1 MFRFLWRIEMLRFKK
16 LIESIENHNEIC
28 DGVSMLQ
35 NCFDEDELKYLEE
48 LFETKTFNLIEL
60 QKHLPRKS
68 YQIDPHNDCK
78 PSDYG
83 IFLDYLKSYFT
94 KEFEEFCAILWEDGE
109 GYKLDKH
116 IDNERVP
123 FALQIYLPS
132 SANQDTGTKF
142 YIGDEVHQV
151 PFKSNVGYLCTKPTE
166 YYHSSGKSVGRG
178 EVRRSIYFIAS

>member
-1 MFRFLWRIEMLRFKK
+1 MLRFKK

-28 DGVSMLQ
+28 DGVLMLQ

-48 LFETKTFNLIEL
+48 LFETKTFNLVEL
-60 QKHLPRKS
+60 QEHLPRKS
-68 YQIDPHNDCK
+68 YHIDPHNDCK

-94 KEFEEFCAILWEDGE
+94 KEFDEFGAILWEDGE

-123 FALQIYLPS
+123 LLVASVQELYAKVTALEN
-132 SANQDTGTKF
+132 A
-142 YIGDEVHQV
+142 
-151 PFKSNVGYLCTKPTE
+151 
-166 YYHSSGKSVGRG
+166 
-178 EVRRSIYFIAS
+178 